1 MWFETLTGLREE
13 SVDDVR
19 ENLTLSGDLLTSAAN
34 GRSMRCG
41 QLEIPTLAELR
52 VRAGKVAV
60 STGRLRLNEV
70 VGDVQQLHADPA
82 NAGAMFQV
90 ASQFNLLEM
99 VSPSV
104 TPEDGIGRYEFD
116 RTQGP
121 ACAIACG
128 AGTIYRNYFVDVDG
142 QKGQTVDRQIDCLR
156 DVGVALGNGSDRL
169 WSTRNGYALAT
180 ESGLREIS
188 ARLST
193 MSETERDELR
203 QLLRIGVQWDTQV
216 TLGNSDHT
224 VSQAFCSAL
233 PVAYSRHSSN
243 LWEGFARL
251 VLDASYEATF
261 LAAILN
267 AARTGSRRLY
277 LTLLGGGAFGNS
289 ETWILDAIQ
298 RSLDLYSNHELEV
311 AIVSFGS
318 SNASVRR
325 LIEGGD
331 PIRKSR

>member
-13 SVDDVR
+13 SAEGVR
-19 ENLTLSGDLLTSAAN
+19 ENLTLSADLLTSAAN

-41 QLEIPTLAELR
+41 RLETPTLAELR
-52 VRAGKVAV
+52 DRVGKVAV
-60 STGRLRLNEV
+60 STGRLRPNEV
-70 VGDVQQLHADPA
+70 VGDVQQLHADPG

-128 AGTIYRNYFVDVDG
+128 AGTIYRNYFVDLDG
-142 QKGQTVDRQIDCLR
+142 QKGQTAHRQIDCLR
-156 DVGVALGNGSDRL
+156 DLGVALGNDGDRL
-169 WSTRNGYALAT
+169 WSMQNGYALAT

-188 ARLST
+188 ARLSAK
-193 MSETERDELR
+193 SETERDGLR

-216 TLGNSDHT
+216 TLGDADHT

-233 PVAYSRHSSN
+233 PVAYSRHSSG
-243 LWEGFARL
+243 LWEDFARL
-251 VLDASYEATF
+251 VLEASYEATL
-261 LAAILN
+261 LAAIVN
-267 AARTGSRRLY
+267 ASRTGNRRLF

-318 SNASVRR
+318 SNASIRR
-325 LIEGGD
+325 LIDSQQG
-331 PIRKSR
+331 